1 MMIMKEMICENLKSE
16 GGFLRFADRDLA
28 VLAERFGTPLYLM
41 DADRIRE
48 RCRMYMKAVSTCFP
62 PGSKVV
68 YASKAA
74 SFKYMYRI
82 MRQEGMCVD
91 VVSNGEIAT
100 AKSVCY
106 DMKNAYYHSNV
117 KTDEEIAYAIESGVG
132 TFVVDSLEELEAINN
147 YFKRMNA
154 EEEVHC
160 TQDIMLRLTPGI
172 DPHTFEAV
180 NTGKVDTKFGFGI
193 STGQAEEALRL
204 ALLMPYLHLVGF
216 HCHVGSQVFDSEVY
230 IKSADIMLEF
240 VKFAKEKY
248 DYKCGL
254 LNLGGGYG
262 VRYTENDP
270 VIDIEENIKQLAAH
284 IEGKCAE
291 LNIDVPPIAL
301 EPGRSIVA
309 DAGLTLYHVGSVKR
323 IPGYTTYVSVDGG
336 MTDNVRY
343 AMYQAPYTVVAPEK
357 MNEED
362 QMLCTLAGRC
372 CESGDVIQPNVYL
385 PKSLKRGDL
394 IAVLTTGAYN
404 YSMASNYNRIPRPAL
419 VMLDEG
425 TERMAVKRESFADL
439 LLNDI

>member
-248 DYKCGL
+248 YYKCGL

-262 VRYTENDP
+262 VRYTEKDP
-270 VIDIEENIKQLAAH
+270 EIDIDESIKELADHMKKKA
-284 IEGKCAE
+284 AE
-291 LNIDVPPIAL
+291 LGIELPSIAL

-309 DAGLTLYHVGSVKR
+309 DAGLTIYTVGYVKK
-323 IPGYTTYVSVDGG
+323 IPELTTYVGVDGG

-343 AMYQAPYTVVAPEK
+343 AMYQSEYTVVAPEK
-357 MNEED
+357 MDEED
-362 QMLCTLAGRC
+362 VMLCTLAGRTC
-372 CESGDVIQPNVYL
+372 DGGDIIQPNVYL
-385 PKSLKRGDL
+385 PSSLKRGDL
-394 IAVLTTGAYN
+394 VAVLITGAYN
-404 YSMASNYNRIPRPAL
+404 YSMSSNYNRLPKPAV
-419 VMLDEG
+419 VMIGGGESYV
-425 TERMAVKRESFADL
+425 AVKRQTVVDL
-439 LLNDI
+439 FEDDI